1 MEEQLKQAFERI
13 GNLELRIAALEEH
26 PKSEKEFVEMRESD
40 IEDLALA
47 IANKAK
53 DCNESEH
60 IQKKVLDVR
69 NPEAKVL
76 MCFYVSYKYFGNAW
90 LTSGDVERITSELGV
105 KIATGNASNYI
116 KALRA
121 NLESGKAR
129 KKGSATPCRLN
140 RSKVLK
146 KDSRV
151 RRVGADVWMIPADR
165 FTAIEQDLG
174 LDRCL
179 PTAIPV
185 SAKASARRLPAPKR
199 RITGDAYI
207 DAKRI
212 KELKG
217 IRSTSFDLS
226 RLLAMC
232 DEVNDNAPKNHIA
245 TILLVRAILDH
256 VPPIFSSTTFKEVA
270 NNFGT
275 TKSIKASLQHLENSS
290 RTIADT
296 YLHTPIRKKET
307 LPNKTQVK
315 FSQDLDVLLAEIVR
329 ILSI

>member
-140 RSKVLK
+140 RS
-146 KDSRV
+146 
-151 RRVGADVWMIPADR
+151 
-165 FTAIEQDLG
+165 
-174 LDRCL
+174 
-179 PTAIPV
+179 
-185 SAKASARRLPAPKR
+185 
-199 RITGDAYI
+199 
-207 DAKRI
+207 
-212 KELKG
+212 
-217 IRSTSFDLS
+217 
-226 RLLAMC
+226 
-232 DEVNDNAPKNHIA
+232 
-245 TILLVRAILDH
+245 
-256 VPPIFSSTTFKEVA
+256 
-270 NNFGT
+270 
-275 TKSIKASLQHLENSS
+275 
-290 RTIADT
+290 
-296 YLHTPIRKKET
+296 
-307 LPNKTQVK
+307 
-315 FSQDLDVLLAEIVR
+315 
-329 ILSI
+329 